1 VIQAGRS
8 RFNLPVLPA
17 GDFPVMSSDGL
28 SGRISVDTNELIR
41 LIDKTRF
48 AISTEETRYYLNGL
62 YLHTVNDGGVTK
74 LRAVA
79 TDGHRLALAEM
90 DAPEGAAGLPGIIVP
105 RKTIQEA
112 RRLMESA
119 GEQVDLQISAQKVRF
134 EFGRAA
140 LTSKVID
147 GAFPDYLRVIP
158 RDNAKILTLDNDLF
172 AKAVDRVATI
182 SAEKSRSVKLAVEP
196 GRITLTVRNMEAGQA
211 VEEVEVDYD
220 GEAFE
225 IGFNARYLLDVCGQI
240 GGPIAEFRFADP
252 ASPTLVV
259 DPTDPGVKYVLM
271 PLRVVNEDGFSK
283 LVVQDFRTKRALPQ
297 PELPAGVVGG
307 LGFSADGEKLGFSLS
322 TPTASSDAWSWGV
335 TDGKLQRWTASELGG
350 LDAKALATPQLV
362 RFPSFD
368 KRSIPAFVYKPKLA
382 AGAKAPVIIDIH
394 GGPEAQSRPIFS
406 PIHQHFVGELGAAVI
421 VTNVRGSSGYGKT
434 YLNLDNAE
442 KREDS
447 VKDIGALLDW
457 IKTQP
462 DLDPSRVV
470 VYGQSYGGY
479 MSLAVMTHY
488 SDRLAGGVERYGIS
502 NFVSFLTNTEA
513 YRRDLRRAEYG
524 DERDPKM
531 LKAFETISPMN
542 SVGKISKPM
551 LVMQGWNDPRVPKS
565 ESDQVVA
572 KLREQGVETWYV
584 QFKDEG
590 HGFLKKSNNDRR
602 REVETQFLQKVLA
615 IRAGSRG
622 QARPCRPW
630 SPGTGC
636 AIATGLRR
644 AARCIMRGAVGGSGI
659 APRTRRLTSLLLR
672 DGLTTGRGDP
682 FSCLTVE
689 LGRRERSWC
698 PGRSLSLSA
707 TRC

>member
-1 VIQAGRS
+1 MKLTIERAALLKALGHVQSVVERRNTIPILSNILLSADRDTLSFSATDLDMEIIDEGLAQIDRPGQITAPAHTLYEIVRKLPDGSDVSLSFSGDDPRLVIQAGRS

-62 YLHTVNDGGVTK
+62 YLHTVNDGGVTL

-90 DAPEGAAGLPGIIVP
+90 DAPEGSAGLPGVIVP

-119 GEQVDLQISAQKVRF
+119 GEQVDLQISAQKIRF

-259 DPTDPGVKYVLM
+259 DPTDP
-271 PLRVVNEDGFSK
+271 
-283 LVVQDFRTKRALPQ
+283 A
-297 PELPAGVVGG
+297 
-307 LGFSADGEKLGFSLS
+307 
-322 TPTASSDAWSWGV
+322 
-335 TDGKLQRWTASELGG
+335 
-350 LDAKALATPQLV
+350 
-362 RFPSFD
+362 
-368 KRSIPAFVYKPKLA
+368 
-382 AGAKAPVIIDIH
+382 
-394 GGPEAQSRPIFS
+394 
-406 PIHQHFVGELGAAVI
+406 
-421 VTNVRGSSGYGKT
+421 
-434 YLNLDNAE
+434 
-442 KREDS
+442 
-447 VKDIGALLDW
+447 
-457 IKTQP
+457 
-462 DLDPSRVV
+462 
-470 VYGQSYGGY
+470 
-479 MSLAVMTHY
+479 
-488 SDRLAGGVERYGIS
+488 
-502 NFVSFLTNTEA
+502 
-513 YRRDLRRAEYG
+513 
-524 DERDPKM
+524 
-531 LKAFETISPMN
+531 
-542 SVGKISKPM
+542 
-551 LVMQGWNDPRVPKS
+551 
-565 ESDQVVA
+565 
-572 KLREQGVETWYV
+572 
-584 QFKDEG
+584 
-590 HGFLKKSNNDRR
+590 
-602 REVETQFLQKVLA
+602 
-615 IRAGSRG
+615 
-622 QARPCRPW
+622 
-630 SPGTGC
+630 
-636 AIATGLRR
+636 
-644 AARCIMRGAVGGSGI
+644 
-659 APRTRRLTSLLLR
+659 
-672 DGLTTGRGDP
+672 
-682 FSCLTVE
+682 
-689 LGRRERSWC
+689 
-698 PGRSLSLSA
+698 
-707 TRC
+707 